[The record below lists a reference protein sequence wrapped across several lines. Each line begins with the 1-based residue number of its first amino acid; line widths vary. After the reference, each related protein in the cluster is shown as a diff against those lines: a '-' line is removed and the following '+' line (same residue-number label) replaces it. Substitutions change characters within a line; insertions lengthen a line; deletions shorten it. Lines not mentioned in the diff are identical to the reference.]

1 MTTALQARQAVRSR
15 VETDA
20 NRPLDAGG
28 VQIPLSWQNESYA
41 LPDNPAPFVHIEF
54 DNDGPDGRGPTAF
67 GGGQGQ
73 NLYRNRASVVAYVFV
88 PKDEGLDEADSI
100 AEQVATLFRSYR
112 DSTISCSSAHTYPGG
127 NGADI
132 KPPGLDSEVGN
143 YFYAIAE
150 ASLHFDLIG

>member
-1 MTTALQARQAVRSR
+1 MTTALQARQAVKAR
-15 VETDA
+15 VEDAA
-20 NRPLDAGG
+20 NRPVDAAG
-28 VQIPLSWQNESYA
+28 VQIPISWPSENYP
-41 LPDNPAPFVHIEF
+41 LPDIPAPFVHIEF

-73 NLYRNRASVVAYVFV
+73 NLYRNRASVTAYVFV
-88 PKDEGLDEADSI
+88 PKGEGLDEADSI

-150 ASLHFDLIG
+150 ASLTFDLVG